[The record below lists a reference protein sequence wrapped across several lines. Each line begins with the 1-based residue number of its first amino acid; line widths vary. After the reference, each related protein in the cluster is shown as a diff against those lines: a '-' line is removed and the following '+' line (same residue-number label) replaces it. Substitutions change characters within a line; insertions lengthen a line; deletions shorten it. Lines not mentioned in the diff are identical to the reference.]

1 MKIILFDYETGKA
14 TETDSELLQD
24 NGRSVETASS
34 TSAAVDTRP
43 YLSDS
48 SLPLSSMLLLS
59 IRNILLLWFLL
70 WFAFKIHFA
79 IRNNIK
85 KFHKT
90 VGGIDNE

>member
-14 TETDSELLQD
+14 TETDSGSLQN

-48 SLPLSSMLLLS
+48 SLPLSSMCLLS

-70 WFAFKIHFA
+70 WFSFKIHFA
-79 IRNNIK
+79 IRTNIK
-85 KFHKT
+85 KYHKT
-90 VGGIDNE
+90 VGGIENE

>member
-14 TETDSELLQD
+14 TETDSGSLQN

-48 SLPLSSMLLLS
+48 SLPLSSMCLLS

-70 WFAFKIHFA
+70 WFSFKIHFA
-79 IRNNIK
+79 IRTNIK
-85 KFHKT
+85 KYHKT

>member
-14 TETDSELLQD
+14 TQTDSELLD

-48 SLPLSSMLLLS
+48 SLPLSSMCLLS

-70 WFAFKIHFA
+70 WFSFKIHFA
-79 IRNNIK
+79 IRTNIK
-85 KFHKT
+85 KYHKT
-90 VGGIDNE
+90 VGGIENE